1 MRDTIPFGNRRMSE
15 TGEHMDVT
23 RIGVVG
29 AGTMGRGIAQV
40 CAASGFDVVM
50 SDVGADAV
58 AAGLAAIEKQLSRA
72 VEKERMSAAEK
83 DALLSRIVTV
93 TGVEAMAG
101 VDVCIE
107 AATENPEVKLD
118 LFRALEF
125 VCREDVILA
134 SNTSSISLTKI
145 AGACVRP
152 ERVIGMHFFNPVP
165 LMKLVE
171 IIRAM
176 QTSDATFEAAKALA
190 DRLGK
195 TAVAVADSPGF
206 VVNRMLVPM
215 INEAVFAYSEGLA
228 SAEEIDLAMQLGLS
242 HPIGP
247 LRLADLIGID
257 VCVYVMDVM
266 YREFCDS
273 KYRPCPLLRKMV
285 DAGRL
290 GRKSGRGFYEYG

>member
-1 MRDTIPFGNRRMSE
+1 MT
-15 TGEHMDVT
+15 
-23 RIGVVG
+23 
-29 AGTMGRGIAQV
+29 
-40 CAASGFDVVM
+40 
-50 SDVGADAV
+50 
-58 AAGLAAIEKQLSRA
+58 
-72 VEKERMSAAEK
+72 
-83 DALLSRIVTV
+83 LLSRIVTV

-118 LFRALEF
+118 LFRALES

>member
-1 MRDTIPFGNRRMSE
+1 
-15 TGEHMDVT
+15 MDVR
-23 RIGVVG
+23 RIGVIG

-40 CAASGFDVVM
+40 GAASGFEVVM
-50 SDVGADAV
+50 SDVGPETV
-58 AAGLAAIEKQLSRA
+58 QAGLAAIDKQLARV
-72 VEKERMSAAEK
+72 VERERMSAAEK
-83 DALLSRIVTV
+83 DALLSRIETA
-93 TGVEAMAG
+93 TGIEAMAG
-101 VDVCIE
+101 ADVCIE
-107 AATENPEVKLD
+107 AATENPEVKLQ
-118 LFRALEF
+118 LFRDLES
-125 VCREDVILA
+125 VCGEDTIFA

-215 INEAVFAYSEGLA
+215 INEAVYAFSEGLA
-228 SAEEIDLAMQLGLS
+228 SAEEIDTAMKLGLS

-247 LRLADLIGID
+247 LALADLIGID
-257 VCVYVMDVM
+257 VCLYVMDVM
-266 YREFCDS
+266 YREFSDS

-290 GRKSGRGFYEYG
+290 GRKSGRGFFEYG

>member
-1 MRDTIPFGNRRMSE
+1 
-15 TGEHMDVT
+15 MDVK
-23 RIGVVG
+23 RIGVIG

-50 SDVGADAV
+50 SDISADAV
-58 AAGLAAIEKQLSRA
+58 AAGLAAIEKQLARA

-83 DALLSRIVTV
+83 DAVLSRIETV
-93 TGVEAMAG
+93 TGIEAMAG
-101 VDVCIE
+101 ADVCIE
-107 AATENPEVKLD
+107 AATENPEVKLE
-118 LFRALEF
+118 LFRSLEA
-125 VCREDVILA
+125 VCREDTILA

-145 AGACVRP
+145 AGACARP

-171 IIRAM
+171 LIRAL
-176 QTSDATFEAAKALA
+176 QTSDATFEAAQSLA
-190 DRLGK
+190 ARLGK

-215 INEAVFAYSEGLA
+215 INEAVYALAEGLA
-228 SAEEIDLAMQLGLS
+228 SAEEIDLAMKLGLS

-247 LRLADLIGID
+247 LALADLIGID
-257 VCVYVMDVM
+257 VCLDVMDVM
-266 YREFCDS
+266 YRGFSDS

-290 GRKSGRGFYEYG
+290 GRKSGRGFFEYGDLRR

>member
-1 MRDTIPFGNRRMSE
+1 
-15 TGEHMDVT
+15 MDVR

-40 CAASGFDVVM
+40 CAVSGFDVVM
-50 SDVGADAV
+50 SDVGTDAV
-58 AAGLAAIEKQLSRA
+58 AAGRAAIERQLARA
-72 VEKERMSAAEK
+72 VEKGRMSAAEK
-83 DALLSRIVTV
+83 DAVLARIETT
-93 TGVEAMAG
+93 TGIEAMAG
-101 VDVCIE
+101 IDVCIE
-107 AATENPEVKLD
+107 AATENPEIKLA
-118 LFRALEF
+118 LFRDLES
-125 VCREDVILA
+125 VCREDAMLA

-145 AGACVRP
+145 AGACARP

-171 IIRAM
+171 VIRAM

-215 INEAVFAYSEGLA
+215 INEAVYAYSEGLA
-228 SAEEIDLAMQLGLS
+228 SAEEIDLAMKLGLS

-247 LRLADLIGID
+247 LALADLIGID
-257 VCVYVMDVM
+257 VCLYVMDVL

-290 GRKSGRGFYEYG
+290 GRKSGRGFYEYE

>member
-1 MRDTIPFGNRRMSE
+1 
-15 TGEHMDVT
+15 MDVK

-40 CAASGFDVVM
+40 CSTSGFNVVM
-50 SDVGADAV
+50 SDVSADAV
-58 AAGLAAIEKQLSRA
+58 AAGLASIEKQLARA
-72 VEKERMSAAEK
+72 VEKERMSAAET
-83 DALLSRIVTV
+83 DAVLSRIETA

-101 VDVCIE
+101 ADVCIE
-107 AATENPEVKLD
+107 AATENPDVKLD
-118 LFRALEF
+118 LFRALES
-125 VCREDVILA
+125 VCRADAILA

-145 AGACVRP
+145 AGACTRP

-171 IIRAM
+171 LIRAM

-195 TAVAVADSPGF
+195 TPVAVADSPGF

-215 INEAVFAYSEGLA
+215 INEAVYAFAEGLA
-228 SAEEIDLAMQLGLS
+228 SAEEIDLAMKLGLS

-247 LRLADLIGID
+247 LALADLIGID
-257 VCVYVMDVM
+257 VCLYVMEVM
-266 YREFCDS
+266 YREFSDS

-290 GRKSGRGFYEYG
+290 GRKSGRGFFEYG

>member
-1 MRDTIPFGNRRMSE
+1 
-15 TGEHMDVT
+15 MDVK

-50 SDVGADAV
+50 SDVSADAV
-58 AAGLAAIEKQLSRA
+58 AAGLASIGRQLARA

-83 DALLSRIVTV
+83 DALLSRIETT
-93 TGVEAMAG
+93 TGIEAMAG

-118 LFRALEF
+118 LFRAFES
-125 VCREDVILA
+125 VCREDAILA

-145 AGACVRP
+145 AGACSRP

-171 IIRAM
+171 LIRAL
-176 QTSDATFEAAKALA
+176 QTSDATFEAARSLA

-215 INEAVFAYSEGLA
+215 INESVYALSEGLA

-247 LRLADLIGID
+247 LRLADLIGLD
-257 VCVYVMDVM
+257 VCLDVMEVM
-266 YREFCDS
+266 YREFSDS

-290 GRKSGRGFYEYG
+290 GRKSGRGFYEYA

>member
-1 MRDTIPFGNRRMSE
+1 M
-15 TGEHMDVT
+15 
-23 RIGVVG
+23 
-29 AGTMGRGIAQV
+29 
-40 CAASGFDVVM
+40 
-50 SDVGADAV
+50 
-58 AAGLAAIEKQLSRA
+58 
-72 VEKERMSAAEK
+72 
-83 DALLSRIVTV
+83 LSRIETA
-93 TGVEAMAG
+93 TGIEAMAG

-107 AATENPEVKLD
+107 AATENSDVKLE
-118 LFRALEF
+118 LFRDLES
-125 VCREDVILA
+125 VCREDAILA

-145 AGACVRP
+145 AGACARP

-171 IIRAM
+171 LIRAM

-215 INEAVFAYSEGLA
+215 INEAVCVYSEGIA

-257 VCVYVMDVM
+257 VCLYVMDVM
-266 YREFCDS
+266 YREFSDS

-290 GRKSGRGFYEYG
+290 GRKSGRGFFEYG

>member
-1 MRDTIPFGNRRMSE
+1 
-15 TGEHMDVT
+15 MDVR
-23 RIGVVG
+23 RIGVIG

-40 CAASGFDVVM
+40 GAASGFEVVM
-50 SDVGADAV
+50 SDVGPETV
-58 AAGLAAIEKQLSRA
+58 QAGLAAIDKQLARV
-72 VEKERMSAAEK
+72 VERERMSAAEK
-83 DALLSRIVTV
+83 DALLSRIETA
-93 TGVEAMAG
+93 TGIEAMAG
-101 VDVCIE
+101 ADVCIE
-107 AATENPEVKLD
+107 AATENPEVKLQ
-118 LFRALEF
+118 LFRDLES
-125 VCREDVILA
+125 VCGEDTILA

-145 AGACVRP
+145 AGACARP

-215 INEAVFAYSEGLA
+215 INEAVYAYSEGLA
-228 SAEEIDLAMQLGLS
+228 SAEEIDTAMKLGLS

-247 LRLADLIGID
+247 LALADLIGLD
-257 VCVYVMDVM
+257 VCLDVMDVM
-266 YREFCDS
+266 YREFSDS

-290 GRKSGRGFYEYG
+290 GRKSGRGFFEYG

>member
-1 MRDTIPFGNRRMSE
+1 
-15 TGEHMDVT
+15 MDVK

-40 CAASGFDVVM
+40 CATSGFNVVM
-50 SDVGADAV
+50 SDVSADAV
-58 AAGLAAIEKQLSRA
+58 AAGLASIEKQLARA

-83 DALLSRIVTV
+83 DAVLSRIETA

-101 VDVCIE
+101 ADVCIE
-107 AATENPEVKLD
+107 AATENPDVKLD
-118 LFRALEF
+118 LFRALES
-125 VCREDVILA
+125 VCRADAILA

-145 AGACVRP
+145 AGACARP

-171 IIRAM
+171 LIRAM

-190 DRLGK
+190 DRLRK
-195 TAVAVADSPGF
+195 TPVAVADSPGF

-215 INEAVFAYSEGLA
+215 INEAVYALAEGLA
-228 SAEEIDLAMQLGLS
+228 SAEEIDLAMKLGLS

-247 LRLADLIGID
+247 LALADLIGID
-257 VCVYVMDVM
+257 VCLYVMEVM
-266 YREFCDS
+266 YREFSDS

-290 GRKSGRGFYEYG
+290 GRKSGRGFFEYG

>member
-1 MRDTIPFGNRRMSE
+1 
-15 TGEHMDVT
+15 MDVK
-23 RIGVVG
+23 RIGVIG

-50 SDVGADAV
+50 SDISAGAV
-58 AAGLAAIEKQLSRA
+58 AAGLAAIEKQLARA

-83 DALLSRIVTV
+83 DAVLSRIETV
-93 TGVEAMAG
+93 TGIEAMAG
-101 VDVCIE
+101 ADVCIE
-107 AATENPEVKLD
+107 AATENPEVKLE
-118 LFRALEF
+118 LFRSLEA
-125 VCREDVILA
+125 VCREDTILA

-145 AGACVRP
+145 AGACARP

-171 IIRAM
+171 LIRAL
-176 QTSDATFEAAKALA
+176 QTSDATFEAAQSLA
-190 DRLGK
+190 AHLGK

-215 INEAVFAYSEGLA
+215 INEAVYALAEGLA
-228 SAEEIDLAMQLGLS
+228 SAEEIDLAMKLGLS

-247 LRLADLIGID
+247 LALADLIGID
-257 VCVYVMDVM
+257 VCLDVMDVM
-266 YREFCDS
+266 YREFSDS

-290 GRKSGRGFYEYG
+290 GRKSGRGFFDYGDLRR

>member
-1 MRDTIPFGNRRMSE
+1 
-15 TGEHMDVT
+15 MDVK
-23 RIGVVG
+23 RIGVIG

-50 SDVGADAV
+50 SDISADAV
-58 AAGLAAIEKQLSRA
+58 AAGLAAIEKQLARA

-83 DALLSRIVTV
+83 DAVLSRIETV
-93 TGVEAMAG
+93 IGIEAMAG
-101 VDVCIE
+101 ADVCIE
-107 AATENPEVKLD
+107 AATENPEVKLE
-118 LFRALEF
+118 LFRSLEA
-125 VCREDVILA
+125 VCREDTILA

-145 AGACVRP
+145 AGACARP

-171 IIRAM
+171 LIRAL
-176 QTSDATFEAAKALA
+176 QTSDATFEAAQSLA
-190 DRLGK
+190 AHLGK

-215 INEAVFAYSEGLA
+215 INEAVYALAEGLA
-228 SAEEIDLAMQLGLS
+228 SAEEIDLAMKLGLS

-247 LRLADLIGID
+247 LALADLIGID
-257 VCVYVMDVM
+257 VCLDVMDVM
-266 YREFCDS
+266 YREFSDS

-290 GRKSGRGFYEYG
+290 GRKSGRGFYEYE

>member
-1 MRDTIPFGNRRMSE
+1 
-15 TGEHMDVT
+15 MDVK

-40 CAASGFDVVM
+40 CATSGFDVVM
-50 SDVGADAV
+50 SDISADAV
-58 AAGLAAIEKQLSRA
+58 VSGLAAIDKQLARA

-83 DALLSRIVTV
+83 DAALSRIETA
-93 TGVEAMAG
+93 TGIEVMAG

-118 LFRALEF
+118 LFRALES

-145 AGACVRP
+145 AGACARP

-171 IIRAM
+171 LIRAL
-176 QTSDATFEAAKALA
+176 QTSDETFETAQSLA
-190 DRLGK
+190 TRLGK

-215 INEAVFAYSEGLA
+215 INEAVYVLAEGLA
-228 SAEEIDLAMQLGLS
+228 SAEEIDLAMKLGLS

-247 LRLADLIGID
+247 LALADLIGID
-257 VCVYVMDVM
+257 VCLYVMDVM
-266 YREFCDS
+266 YREFSDS

-290 GRKSGRGFYEYG
+290 GRKSGRGFYEYGDHRR

>member
-1 MRDTIPFGNRRMSE
+1 MN
-15 TGEHMDVT
+15 VT
-23 RIGVVG
+23 RIGVIG
-29 AGTMGRGIAQV
+29 AGTMGRGIVQV

-50 SDVGADAV
+50 SDVSEQAV
-58 AAGLAAIEKQLSRA
+58 AAGLTAIGKQLARE
-72 VEKERMSAAEK
+72 VEKARMSAAEK
-83 DALLSRIVTV
+83 DVVLSRIATA
-93 TGVEAMAG
+93 TGIEAMAG

-107 AATENPEVKLD
+107 AAPENPQVKVD
-118 LFRALEF
+118 LFRALES
-125 VCREDVILA
+125 VCREDVLLA

-145 AGACVRP
+145 AGACARP
-152 ERVIGMHFFNPVP
+152 ERVVGMHFFNPVP
-165 LMKLVE
+165 VMKLVE

-176 QTSDATFEAAKALA
+176 QTSDATFDAARVLA
-190 DRLGK
+190 GRLGK

-215 INEAVFAYSEGLA
+215 INEAVFAYAEGLA

-257 VCVYVMDVM
+257 VCLDVMEVM
-266 YREFCDS
+266 YREFSDS

>member
-1 MRDTIPFGNRRMSE
+1 
-15 TGEHMDVT
+15 MDVR

-50 SDVGADAV
+50 SDIRADAV
-58 AAGLAAIEKQLSRA
+58 AAGLAAIDRQLARA

-83 DALLSRIVTV
+83 DAVLSRIETV
-93 TGVEAMAG
+93 TSVEAMAG

-107 AATENPEVKLD
+107 AATENPDVKLE
-118 LFRALEF
+118 LFRALESA
-125 VCREDVILA
+125 CRDDVMLA

-145 AGACVRP
+145 AGACARP

-176 QTSDATFEAAKALA
+176 QTSDATFESAKALA

-215 INEAVFAYSEGLA
+215 INEAVFAYAEGLA

-247 LRLADLIGID
+247 LRLADLIGLD
-257 VCVYVMDVM
+257 VCLYVMDVM

-290 GRKSGRGFYEYG
+290 GRKSGRGFYEYE

>member
-1 MRDTIPFGNRRMSE
+1 
-15 TGEHMDVT
+15 MDVK

-50 SDVGADAV
+50 SDVSAETA
-58 AAGLAAIEKQLSRA
+58 AAGLASIGKQLARA

-83 DALLSRIVTV
+83 DALLSRIETT
-93 TGVEAMAG
+93 TGIEAMTG

-107 AATENPEVKLD
+107 AATENPDVKLE
-118 LFRALEF
+118 LFRALES
-125 VCREDVILA
+125 VCRKDAILA

-145 AGACVRP
+145 AGACSRP

-171 IIRAM
+171 LIRAL
-176 QTSDATFEAAKALA
+176 QTSDATFEAARALA

-215 INEAVFAYSEGLA
+215 INESVYALSEGLA

-247 LRLADLIGID
+247 LRLADLIGLD
-257 VCVYVMDVM
+257 VCLDVMDVM
-266 YREFCDS
+266 YREFSDS

-290 GRKSGRGFYEYG
+290 GRKSGRGFYEY

>member
-1 MRDTIPFGNRRMSE
+1 
-15 TGEHMDVT
+15 MDVK

-50 SDVGADAV
+50 SDVSAEAV
-58 AAGLAAIEKQLSRA
+58 AAGLASIGKQLARA

-83 DALLSRIVTV
+83 DALLSRIETV
-93 TGVEAMAG
+93 TGIEAMAG

-107 AATENPEVKLD
+107 AATENPDVKIE
-118 LFRALEF
+118 LFRALES
-125 VCREDVILA
+125 VCREDAILA

-145 AGACVRP
+145 AGACSRP

-171 IIRAM
+171 LIRAL
-176 QTSDATFEAAKALA
+176 QTSDATFEAARALA

-215 INEAVFAYSEGLA
+215 INEAVYALSEGLA

-247 LRLADLIGID
+247 LRLADLIGLD
-257 VCVYVMDVM
+257 VCLDVMDVM
-266 YREFCDS
+266 YREFSDS
-273 KYRPCPLLRKMV
+273 KYRPCPLLRRMV

-290 GRKSGRGFYEYG
+290 GRKSGRGFYEY

>member
-1 MRDTIPFGNRRMSE
+1 
-15 TGEHMDVT
+15 MDVK
-23 RIGVVG
+23 RIGVIG

-50 SDVGADAV
+50 SDISADAV
-58 AAGLAAIEKQLSRA
+58 AAGLAAIEKQLARA

-83 DALLSRIVTV
+83 DAVLSRIETV
-93 TGVEAMAG
+93 TGIEEMAG
-101 VDVCIE
+101 ADVCIE
-107 AATENPEVKLD
+107 AATENPEVKLE
-118 LFRALEF
+118 LFRSLEA
-125 VCREDVILA
+125 VCREDTILA

-145 AGACVRP
+145 AGACARP

-171 IIRAM
+171 LIRAL
-176 QTSDATFEAAKALA
+176 QTSDATFEAAQSLA
-190 DRLGK
+190 ARLGK

-215 INEAVFAYSEGLA
+215 INEAVYALAEGLA
-228 SAEEIDLAMQLGLS
+228 SAEEIDLAMKLGLS

-247 LRLADLIGID
+247 LALADLIGID
-257 VCVYVMDVM
+257 VCLDVMDVM
-266 YREFCDS
+266 YREFSDS

-290 GRKSGRGFYEYG
+290 GRKSGRGFFDYGDLRR

>member
-1 MRDTIPFGNRRMSE
+1 
-15 TGEHMDVT
+15 MDVR
-23 RIGVVG
+23 RIGVIG

-50 SDVGADAV
+50 SDVGTDAV
-58 AAGLAAIEKQLSRA
+58 EAGLAAIDKQLARV
-72 VEKERMSAAEK
+72 VEKGRMSAAAM
-83 DALLSRIVTV
+83 DALLARIGTA
-93 TGVEAMAG
+93 TGIEAMAG

-107 AATENPEVKLD
+107 AATENPDVKLE
-118 LFRALEF
+118 LFRGLES
-125 VCREDVILA
+125 VCGEDTLLA

-145 AGACVRP
+145 AGACARP
-152 ERVIGMHFFNPVP
+152 ERVVGMHFFNPVP

-176 QTSDATFEAAKALA
+176 QTSDATFEAAKDLA
-190 DRLGK
+190 GRLGK

-215 INEAVFAYSEGLA
+215 INEAVYACSEGLA
-228 SAEEIDLAMQLGLS
+228 SAEEIDTAMKLGLS

-247 LRLADLIGID
+247 LALADLIGID
-257 VCVYVMDVM
+257 VCLYVMEVM
-266 YREFCDS
+266 YREFSDS

-290 GRKSGRGFYEYG
+290 GRKSGRGFFEYS

>member
-1 MRDTIPFGNRRMSE
+1 
-15 TGEHMDVT
+15 MDVE

-40 CAASGFDVVM
+40 CAASGFGVVM
-50 SDVGADAV
+50 SDIGADAV
-58 AAGLAAIEKQLSRA
+58 AAGFASIEKQLARA

-83 DALLSRIVTV
+83 EAVVSRIETT
-93 TGVEAMAG
+93 TGIEAMAG

-107 AATENPEVKLD
+107 AATENPDVKLD
-118 LFRALEF
+118 LFRALES
-125 VCREDVILA
+125 VCRDDAILA

-145 AGACVRP
+145 AGACTRP

-171 IIRAM
+171 VIRAL
-176 QTSDATFEAAKALA
+176 QTSDATFEAARALA

-215 INEAVFAYSEGLA
+215 INEAVYVLSEGLA

-257 VCVYVMDVM
+257 VCLDVMDVM
-266 YREFCDS
+266 YRDFSDS

>member
-1 MRDTIPFGNRRMSE
+1 
-15 TGEHMDVT
+15 MDVK
-23 RIGVVG
+23 RIGVIG

-50 SDVGADAV
+50 SDISADAV
-58 AAGLAAIEKQLSRA
+58 AAGLAAIEKQLARA

-83 DALLSRIVTV
+83 DAVLSRIETV
-93 TGVEAMAG
+93 TGIEAMAG
-101 VDVCIE
+101 ADVCIE
-107 AATENPEVKLD
+107 AATENPEVKLE
-118 LFRALEF
+118 LFRSLEA
-125 VCREDVILA
+125 VCREDTILA

-145 AGACVRP
+145 AGACARP

-171 IIRAM
+171 LIRAL
-176 QTSDATFEAAKALA
+176 QTSDATFEAAQSLA
-190 DRLGK
+190 AHLGK

-215 INEAVFAYSEGLA
+215 VNEAVYALAEGLA
-228 SAEEIDLAMQLGLS
+228 SAEEIDLAMKLGLS

-247 LRLADLIGID
+247 LALADLIGID
-257 VCVYVMDVM
+257 VCLDVMDVM
-266 YREFCDS
+266 YRGFSDS

-290 GRKSGRGFYEYG
+290 GRKSGRGFYEYE

>member
-1 MRDTIPFGNRRMSE
+1 MRQTTEDI
-15 TGEHMDVT
+15 MDVK
-23 RIGVVG
+23 RIGVAG

-50 SDVGADAV
+50 SDVGADVV
-58 AAGLAAIEKQLSRA
+58 AAGRAAIERQLARA
-72 VEKERMSAAEK
+72 VEKERMSVAERE
-83 DALLSRIVTV
+83 AVLSRIETV
-93 TGVEAMAG
+93 VGVEAMAG
-101 VDVCIE
+101 ADVCIE
-107 AATENPEVKLD
+107 AATENPDIKLD
-118 LFRALEF
+118 LFRALES
-125 VCREDVILA
+125 VCREDAILA

-145 AGACVRP
+145 AGACARP

-176 QTSDATFEAAKALA
+176 QTSDATFEAAKTLA
-190 DRLGK
+190 GRLGK
-195 TAVAVADSPGF
+195 TAIAVADSPGF

-215 INEAVFAYSEGLA
+215 INEAVYAYSEGLA
-228 SAEEIDLAMQLGLS
+228 SAEEIDTAMQLGLS

-257 VCVYVMDVM
+257 VCLHVMDVM

-290 GRKSGRGFYEYG
+290 GRKSRRGFYEYG

>member
-1 MRDTIPFGNRRMSE
+1 
-15 TGEHMDVT
+15 MDVR

-40 CAASGFDVVM
+40 CATSGFEVVM
-50 SDVGADAV
+50 SDLGADVV
-58 AAGLAAIEKQLSRA
+58 AAGLAAIERQLLRG
-72 VEKERMSAAEK
+72 VEKGRMSAAEQEA
-83 DALLSRIVTV
+83 ALARIETA
-93 TGVEAMAG
+93 TGIEAMAG

-107 AATENPEVKLD
+107 AATETPDVKLA
-118 LFRALEF
+118 LFRDLGS
-125 VCREDVILA
+125 VCREDAILA
-134 SNTSSISLTKI
+134 SNTSSISLTRI
-145 AGACVRP
+145 ASASARP

-165 LMKLVE
+165 LMQLVE

-176 QTSDATFEAAKALA
+176 QTSDATFAAAEALA
-190 DRLGK
+190 GRLGK

-206 VVNRMLVPM
+206 VVNRVFVPM
-215 INEAVFAYSEGLA
+215 INEAVYAYSEGLA
-228 SAEEIDLAMQLGLS
+228 SADEIDTAVKLGLS

-247 LRLADLIGID
+247 LALADLIGID
-257 VCVYVMDVM
+257 VCLHVMDVL

>member
-1 MRDTIPFGNRRMSE
+1 
-15 TGEHMDVT
+15 MDVE

-40 CAASGFDVVM
+40 CAASGFGVVM
-50 SDVGADAV
+50 SDIGAGAV
-58 AAGLAAIEKQLSRA
+58 AAGFASIEKQLARA

-83 DALLSRIVTV
+83 EAVVSRIETT
-93 TGVEAMAG
+93 TGIEAMAG

-107 AATENPEVKLD
+107 AATENPDVKLD
-118 LFRALEF
+118 LFRALES
-125 VCREDVILA
+125 VCRDDAILA

-145 AGACVRP
+145 AGACTRP

-171 IIRAM
+171 VIRAL
-176 QTSDATFEAAKALA
+176 QTSDATFEAARALA

-215 INEAVFAYSEGLA
+215 INEAVYVLSEGLA

-257 VCVYVMDVM
+257 VCLDVMDVM
-266 YREFCDS
+266 YRDFSDS

>member
-1 MRDTIPFGNRRMSE
+1 
-15 TGEHMDVT
+15 MDVK

-40 CAASGFDVVM
+40 CATSGFNVVM
-50 SDVGADAV
+50 SDVSADAV
-58 AAGLAAIEKQLSRA
+58 AAGLASIEKQLARA

-83 DALLSRIVTV
+83 DAVLSRIETA

-101 VDVCIE
+101 ADVCIE
-107 AATENPEVKLD
+107 AATENPDVKLD
-118 LFRALEF
+118 LFRALES
-125 VCREDVILA
+125 VCRADAILA

-145 AGACVRP
+145 AGACARP

-171 IIRAM
+171 LIRAM

-190 DRLGK
+190 DRLCK
-195 TAVAVADSPGF
+195 TPVAVADSPGF

-215 INEAVFAYSEGLA
+215 INEAVFALAEGLA
-228 SAEEIDLAMQLGLS
+228 SAEEIDLAMKLGLS

-247 LRLADLIGID
+247 LALADLIGID
-257 VCVYVMDVM
+257 VCLYVMEVM
-266 YREFCDS
+266 YREFSDS

-290 GRKSGRGFYEYG
+290 GRKSGRGFFEYG

>member
-1 MRDTIPFGNRRMSE
+1 
-15 TGEHMDVT
+15 MDVK

-40 CAASGFDVVM
+40 GAASGFDVVM
-50 SDVGADAV
+50 SDASAEAV
-58 AAGLAAIEKQLSRA
+58 AAGLAAIEKQLARA
-72 VEKERMSAAEK
+72 VEKERMGAAEK
-83 DALLSRIVTV
+83 DAVLARIETA
-93 TGVEAMAG
+93 TGIEAMAG
-101 VDVCIE
+101 ADVCIE
-107 AATENPEVKLD
+107 AATESPEVKLD
-118 LFRALEF
+118 LFRALES

-145 AGACVRP
+145 AGACARP

-171 IIRAM
+171 VIRAL
-176 QTSDATFEAAKALA
+176 QTSDATFEAATALA
-190 DRLGK
+190 QRLGK

-215 INEAVFAYSEGLA
+215 INEAVYVYAEGLA
-228 SAEEIDLAMQLGLS
+228 GAEEIDLAMQLGLS

-247 LRLADLIGID
+247 LRLADLIGLD
-257 VCVYVMDVM
+257 VCLYVMDVM
-266 YREFCDS
+266 YREFSDS

>member
-1 MRDTIPFGNRRMSE
+1 
-15 TGEHMDVT
+15 MDVK

-40 CAASGFDVVM
+40 CATSGFNVVM
-50 SDVGADAV
+50 SDVSADAV
-58 AAGLAAIEKQLSRA
+58 AAGLASIEKQLARA

-83 DALLSRIVTV
+83 DAVLSRIETA

-101 VDVCIE
+101 ADVCIE
-107 AATENPEVKLD
+107 AATENPDVKLD
-118 LFRALEF
+118 LFRDLES
-125 VCREDVILA
+125 VCRADAILA

-145 AGACVRP
+145 AGACARP

-171 IIRAM
+171 LIRAM

-190 DRLGK
+190 DRLRK
-195 TAVAVADSPGF
+195 TPVAVADSPGF

-215 INEAVFAYSEGLA
+215 INEAVYALAEGLA
-228 SAEEIDLAMQLGLS
+228 SAEEIDLAMKLGLS

-247 LRLADLIGID
+247 LALADLIGID
-257 VCVYVMDVM
+257 VCLYVMEVM
-266 YREFCDS
+266 YREFSDS

-290 GRKSGRGFYEYG
+290 GRKSGRGFFEYG

>member
-1 MRDTIPFGNRRMSE
+1 
-15 TGEHMDVT
+15 MDVR

-40 CAASGFDVVM
+40 CAASGFGVVM
-50 SDVGADAV
+50 SDIRADAV
-58 AAGLAAIEKQLSRA
+58 AAGLAAIDRQLVRA

-83 DALLSRIVTV
+83 DAVLSRIETV

-107 AATENPEVKLD
+107 AATEDPDVKLE
-118 LFRALEF
+118 LFRALESA
-125 VCREDVILA
+125 CRDDVILA

-152 ERVIGMHFFNPVP
+152 ERVVGMHFFNPVP

-176 QTSDATFEAAKALA
+176 QTSDATFESAKALA

-215 INEAVFAYSEGLA
+215 INEAVFAYAEGLA

-247 LRLADLIGID
+247 LRLADLIGLD
-257 VCVYVMDVM
+257 VCLYVMDVM

>member
-1 MRDTIPFGNRRMSE
+1 
-15 TGEHMDVT
+15 MDVK
-23 RIGVVG
+23 RIGVIG

-50 SDVGADAV
+50 SDISADAV
-58 AAGLAAIEKQLSRA
+58 AAGLAAIEKQLARA

-83 DALLSRIVTV
+83 DAVLSRIETV
-93 TGVEAMAG
+93 TGIEAMAG
-101 VDVCIE
+101 ADVCIE
-107 AATENPEVKLD
+107 AATENPEVKLE
-118 LFRALEF
+118 LFRSLEA
-125 VCREDVILA
+125 VCREDTILA

-145 AGACVRP
+145 AGACARP

-171 IIRAM
+171 LIRAL
-176 QTSDATFEAAKALA
+176 QTSDATFEAAQSLA
-190 DRLGK
+190 ARLGK

-215 INEAVFAYSEGLA
+215 VNEAVYALAEGLA
-228 SAEEIDLAMQLGLS
+228 SAEEIDLAMKLGLS

-247 LRLADLIGID
+247 LALADLIGID
-257 VCVYVMDVM
+257 VCLDVMDVM
-266 YREFCDS
+266 YRGFSDS

-290 GRKSGRGFYEYG
+290 GRKSGRGFYEYE

>member
-1 MRDTIPFGNRRMSE
+1 
-15 TGEHMDVT
+15 MDVK

-50 SDVGADAV
+50 SDVSAEAV
-58 AAGLAAIEKQLSRA
+58 AAGLASIGKQLARA
-72 VEKERMSAAEK
+72 VEKERMSAADR
-83 DALLSRIVTV
+83 DALLSRIETV
-93 TGVEAMAG
+93 TGIEAMAG

-107 AATENPEVKLD
+107 AATENPDVKIE
-118 LFRALEF
+118 LFRALES
-125 VCREDVILA
+125 VCREDAILA

-145 AGACVRP
+145 AGACARP

-171 IIRAM
+171 LIRAL
-176 QTSDATFEAAKALA
+176 QTSDATFEAARALA

-215 INEAVFAYSEGLA
+215 INEAVYALSEGLA

-247 LRLADLIGID
+247 LRLADLIGLD
-257 VCVYVMDVM
+257 VCLDVMDVM
-266 YREFCDS
+266 YREFSDS

-290 GRKSGRGFYEYG
+290 GRKSGRGFYEY

>member
-1 MRDTIPFGNRRMSE
+1 
-15 TGEHMDVT
+15 MDVK

-29 AGTMGRGIAQV
+29 AGTMGRGIAQT
-40 CAASGFDVVM
+40 CAASGFEVVM
-50 SDVGADAV
+50 SDVSEEAV
-58 AAGLAAIEKQLSRA
+58 AAGLAAIGKQLARA
-72 VEKERMSAAEK
+72 VEKGRMSAAEK
-83 DALLSRIVTV
+83 DAVLSRIRTA
-93 TGVEAMAG
+93 TGIEAMAG

-107 AATENPEVKLD
+107 AATEHPDIKLE
-118 LFRALEF
+118 LFRALEP
-125 VCREDVILA
+125 VCGEEAILA

-145 AGACVRP
+145 AGACSRP

-165 LMKLVE
+165 LMQLVE
-171 IIRAM
+171 VIRAM

-190 DRLGK
+190 ERLGK

-215 INEAVFAYSEGLA
+215 INEAVFAYDEGLA

-247 LRLADLIGID
+247 LRLADLIGLD
-257 VCVYVMDVM
+257 VCLYVMDVM

>member
-1 MRDTIPFGNRRMSE
+1 
-15 TGEHMDVT
+15 MDVK

-40 CAASGFDVVM
+40 CATSGFNVVM
-50 SDVGADAV
+50 SDVSADAV
-58 AAGLAAIEKQLSRA
+58 AAGLASIEKQLARA

-83 DALLSRIVTV
+83 DAVLSRIETA

-101 VDVCIE
+101 ADVCIE
-107 AATENPEVKLD
+107 AATENPDVKLE
-118 LFRALEF
+118 LFRDLES
-125 VCREDVILA
+125 VCRADAILA

-145 AGACVRP
+145 AGACARP

-171 IIRAM
+171 LIRAM

-190 DRLGK
+190 DRLRK
-195 TAVAVADSPGF
+195 TPVAVADSPGF

-215 INEAVFAYSEGLA
+215 INEAVYALAEGLA
-228 SAEEIDLAMQLGLS
+228 SAEEIDLAMKLGLS

-247 LRLADLIGID
+247 LALADLIGID
-257 VCVYVMDVM
+257 VCLYVMEVM
-266 YREFCDS
+266 YREFSDS

-290 GRKSGRGFYEYG
+290 GRKSGRGFFEYG

>member
-1 MRDTIPFGNRRMSE
+1 
-15 TGEHMDVT
+15 MDVK
-23 RIGVVG
+23 RIGVIG

-50 SDVGADAV
+50 SDISADAV

-83 DALLSRIVTV
+83 DAVLSRIETV
-93 TGVEAMAG
+93 TGIEAMAG
-101 VDVCIE
+101 ADVCIE
-107 AATENPEVKLD
+107 AATENPEVKLE
-118 LFRALEF
+118 LFRSLEA
-125 VCREDVILA
+125 VCREDTILA

-145 AGACVRP
+145 AGACARP

-171 IIRAM
+171 LIRAL
-176 QTSDATFEAAKALA
+176 QTSDATFEAAQSLA
-190 DRLGK
+190 AHLGK

-215 INEAVFAYSEGLA
+215 INEAVYALAEGLA
-228 SAEEIDLAMQLGLS
+228 SAEEIDLAMKLGLS

-247 LRLADLIGID
+247 LALADLIGID
-257 VCVYVMDVM
+257 VCLDVMDVM
-266 YREFCDS
+266 YREFSDS

-290 GRKSGRGFYEYG
+290 GRKSGRGFYEYE

>member
-1 MRDTIPFGNRRMSE
+1 MG
-15 TGEHMDVT
+15 VK

-40 CAASGFDVVM
+40 CAESGFDVVM
-50 SDVGADAV
+50 SDVDGDAV
-58 AAGLAAIEKQLSRA
+58 AAGLVAIGKQLARMVA
-72 VEKERMSAAEK
+72 KERMSVAEK
-83 DALLSRIVTV
+83 DAVLSRIETA
-93 TGVEAMAG
+93 TSIEAMAD

-107 AATENPEVKLD
+107 AATERPDVKLD
-118 LFRALEF
+118 LFRALES

-145 AGACVRP
+145 AGACAHP

-165 LMKLVE
+165 LMQLVE
-171 IIRAM
+171 VIRAM
-176 QTSDATFEAAKALA
+176 QTSDATFEAAKTLA

-228 SAEEIDLAMQLGLS
+228 SAEEIDLAMKLGLS

-247 LRLADLIGID
+247 LALADLIGID
-257 VCVYVMDVM
+257 VCLYVMEVM
-266 YREFCDS
+266 YREFSDS

>member
-1 MRDTIPFGNRRMSE
+1 
-15 TGEHMDVT
+15 MDVNT
-23 RIGVVG
+23 IGVVG

-50 SDVGADAV
+50 SDVGTEAV
-58 AAGLAAIEKQLSRA
+58 SAGLAAIDKQLARA
-72 VEKERMSAAEK
+72 VEKGRMSASEK
-83 DALLSRIVTV
+83 DAALSRIETA
-93 TGVEAMAG
+93 TGIEAMAG

-107 AATENPEVKLD
+107 AATENPDIKLD
-118 LFRALEF
+118 LFRGLEP
-125 VCREDVILA
+125 VCGEDTILA

-145 AGACVRP
+145 AGACARP

-176 QTSDATFEAAKALA
+176 QTSDATFEAAMALA
-190 DRLGK
+190 NRLGK

-215 INEAVFAYSEGLA
+215 INEAVYAYSEGLA
-228 SAEEIDLAMQLGLS
+228 GADEIDTAMKLGLS

-247 LRLADLIGID
+247 LALADLIGID
-257 VCVYVMDVM
+257 VCLYVMEVM
-266 YREFCDS
+266 YREFSDS

-290 GRKSGRGFYEYG
+290 GRKSGRGFHEYG